1 MGSGGV
7 MQEFFVNP
15 IELIY
20 LVDNTSISITTGFR
34 VRRLQIQRSAKILI
48 IGVRCIYCQSGV
60 VVMHHKRNHP
70 GIVL

>member
-1 MGSGGV
+1 M

-20 LVDNTSISITTGFR
+20 LVHNTSISITTGFR
-34 VRRLQIQRSAKILI
+34 VRRLQIQRSAKIPI
-48 IGVRCIYCQSGV
+48 IGVRYIYCQSGV